1 MRVGPRGASAWRS
14 DHDPRV
20 DAPHARP
27 AVTGV
32 RLSRMRDS
40 LDFERVLAQP
50 PRVSNQHFALH
61 GLEAARE
68 PKPRTFR
75 EHRKGNLSTGDANAL
90 ALSVDNEPAPDL
102 NAGSNG
108 CVCLGVVVPKRFARR
123 SVTRSLLKRQ
133 IRSGIE
139 RHLNNIPH
147 GMWIVRL
154 RAAFDKPH
162 HVSAASDSLRT
173 MVRIQLEHLL
183 AALQASN
190 RSDHAGAP
198 AT

>member
-20 DAPHARP
+20 DAQRART

-40 LDFERVLAQP
+40 VDFQRVLANP

-61 GLEAARE
+61 GLEAVRE
-68 PKPRTFR
+68 PTLR
-75 EHRKGNLSTGDANAL
+75 EDRRRNLSTGEAIPPD
-90 ALSVDNEPAPDL
+90 LSVDNELAAEL
-102 NAGSNG
+102 NAGRTG
-108 CVCLGVVVPKRFARR
+108 CVCLGVVVPKRLARR

-139 RHLNNIPH
+139 RHLKDIPQ

-154 RAAFDKPH
+154 RTTFDKSQ
-162 HVSAASDSLRT
+162 HVSAASNSLRT
-173 MVRIQLEHLL
+173 RVRLQLENLL
-183 AALQASN
+183 AGLETLN
-190 RSDHAGAP
+190 RSDRLRAP
-198 AT
+198 AP